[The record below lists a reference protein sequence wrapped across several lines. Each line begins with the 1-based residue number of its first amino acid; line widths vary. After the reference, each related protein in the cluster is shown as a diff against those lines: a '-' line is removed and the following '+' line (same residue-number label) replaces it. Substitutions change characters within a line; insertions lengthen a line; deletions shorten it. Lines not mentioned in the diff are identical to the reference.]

1 MDLPN
6 GDDFDFSPVPWRRSN
21 RTTGQEQ
28 DDNGGQQEAEE
39 EEMEN
44 GDGGADDENSEDDD
58 DAVSNI
64 SGNSFKKSSVH
75 ASVFLKNLFFSSLK
89 QKTAKQQIVVMSLTW
104 IRWTVI
110 QT

>member
-21 RTTGQEQ
+21 RSTEQEHN
-28 DDNGGQQEAEE
+28 DNGEQQEAAE

-44 GDGGADDENSEDDD
+44 GDGDGDEDDEDSEDDD
-58 DAVSNI
+58 DTV
-64 SGNSFKKSSVH
+64 SGNSFKKSSIYTNLLLKKM
-75 ASVFLKNLFFSSLK
+75 FLSSLK
-89 QKTAKQQIVVMSLTW
+89 QKMAKQQIVVMSLTW
-104 IRWTVI
+104 LRRTVI